1 MSATVSPLARFQSA
15 GRGLRGFLAWWG
27 AGLSAWLP
35 TNWRQALAASADR
48 LLVQAQGEGLQL
60 RRQAVSGLQDIAHL
74 PVPAG
79 RGEGIDPLAGVL
91 TRQAADLPR
100 WLLLPAA
107 GGLRRSLLLPAAA
120 RERLREVLGFEIER
134 QTPFA
139 AADVYYDGRVL
150 GVRDDGQLQAE
161 LVVVPRAR
169 ADAAIAQLG
178 ALSGWLD
185 GIDLADAEGRPLGV
199 NLLPV
204 SQRYQRGNPW
214 RIWNLALLAL
224 AVLGLA
230 LGLSQVLDNRRAAA
244 AQLQADV
251 ARRSTQARSVS
262 QQRQRLVDA
271 VEGGAYL
278 QAQRNARPSVVEVVD
293 ELARR
298 LPDGTYLEKVSIE
311 GGQLT
316 LIGLSNQAA
325 ALVGKLEGAKQWRA
339 PALSGALQP
348 DPRARSDRFTLVAQ
362 LNDASAN
369 AQAAAA
375 GSRAAR

>member
-91 TRQAADLPR
+91 TRQAIDLPR

-150 GVRDDGQLQAE
+150 GVREDGQLQAE

-199 NLLPV
+199 NLLPA